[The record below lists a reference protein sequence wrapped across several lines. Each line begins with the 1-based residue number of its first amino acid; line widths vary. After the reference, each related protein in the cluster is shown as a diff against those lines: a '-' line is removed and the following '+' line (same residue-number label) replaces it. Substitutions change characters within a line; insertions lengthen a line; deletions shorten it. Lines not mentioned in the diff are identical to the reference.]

1 MAGTMIRIGRWLVL
15 IAATGSMLGCVST
28 DELYADYD
36 ATLCP
41 IEEPRLGLARAPV
54 TLPDGGRLD
63 WPPAVY
69 FGYDSD
75 ALDAR
80 ATGELD
86 DAIRLLERFDGAN
99 VMITGYTSK
108 LGSISY
114 NRRLAARRVAN
125 VKAYLDDA
133 GIGDSRIVDSV
144 LGAGLEDFSP
154 YERVA
159 NAVNRR
165 VGLTLLD
172 VEGRPVRHTLPHDV
186 APSSWPVPP
195 PTTLRAP
202 NGARSPGPDTSADAP
217 DDVSAAVPVAEPV
230 AVPASQPGAPASIPA
245 GADDEIL

>member
-1 MAGTMIRIGRWLVL
+1 MSGIGGWLML

-54 TLPDGGRLD
+54 ALPDGGRLD

-69 FGYDSD
+69 FAYDSA
-75 ALDAR
+75 ALDTR

-86 DAIRLLERFDGAN
+86 DAIRLLERFDDAN
-99 VMITGYTSK
+99 VLITGYTSK
-108 LGSISY
+108 LGSDAY
-114 NRRLAARRVAN
+114 NRKLAGRRVAN

-133 GIGDSRIVDSV
+133 GIGEARIVDSV
-144 LGAGLEDFSP
+144 LGAGLEDFSA

-172 VEGRPVRHTLPHDV
+172 VEGRPVRHTLPRNV
-186 APSSWPVPP
+186 TPSSWPVPP

-202 NGARSPGPDTSADAP
+202 RSARAP
-217 DDVSAAVPVAEPV
+217 VPEAEPPLPRSSV
-230 AVPASQPGAPASIPA
+230 PAAVPASVPTRSPSLPDA
-245 GADDEIL
+245 GDEIL